1 MRSFFLSHFVCAC
14 VHFWDSSPLHFTL
27 WNPHARTHTHIQ
39 FISFYGR
46 IRIRIHP
53 VCKAIATHSLFTPPT
68 TFISLS
74 ANRRTIVRDN
84 SQFVMQTN
92 LLESF
97 STHKV
102 HSQSLAKKGNTQK
115 EKLELNVLSYCA
127 DLRAPA
133 TQIHILKFYRL
144 HSAHHPLTADHL
156 KISRWF
162 NNIMCTM

>member
-1 MRSFFLSHFVCAC
+1 MYIFETR
-14 VHFWDSSPLHFTL
+14 LHFTSHCGIL
-27 WNPHARTHTHIQ
+27 MHAHTHTYNLFHFTVAFAFVFIQ
-39 FISFYGR
+39 FVKLLLLI
-46 IRIRIHP
+46 
-53 VCKAIATHSLFTPPT
+53 LFSHHLT